1 MSQISFTAFATPQ
14 PQGSVKAF
22 MIGGKP
28 RLTTDNSKLKPFRS
42 EVTRC
47 AMMAMRDA
55 SYELPMAGKH
65 VPVEINADFFFAKPE
80 SIGKK
85 RLYPSVKPDVD
96 KICRSL
102 LDSMTGVAF
111 HDDAQVIAINA
122 RKHYGMPERVEV
134 TVTTI

>member
-1 MSQISFTAFATPQ
+1 MSQISFTAYVTPQ

-47 AMMAMRDA
+47 AMLAMRDA
-55 SYELPMAGKH
+55 SYELPMAAKH
-65 VPVEINADFFFAKPE
+65 VAVELAVDFFFAKPA
-80 SIGKK
+80 SVGKK
-85 RLYPSVKPDVD
+85 RPYPIVKPDID
-96 KICRSL
+96 KTCRSV
-102 LDSMTGVAF
+102 LDSLTGVAF